1 MYKINKNKII
11 NLNGITI
18 DENNNIIVNES
29 LNDEFIQITFL
40 LQEYFLSYENY
51 DGEDICNNYFT
62 ISILYE
68 LIIKD
73 KNIYVENFSL
83 DFYESLLANVTLFL
97 HNFCES
103 NTINMQ

>member
-1 MYKINKNKII
+1 MFKINKNKI
-11 NLNGITI
+11 LDLDGITN
-18 DENNNIIVNES
+18 DVNNNIIIDES
-29 LNDEFIQITFL
+29 ISCSFIQITFL

-51 DGEDICNNYFT
+51 DGEDICNNYFRIHT
-62 ISILYE
+62 LYE
-68 LIIKD
+68 LIFKD

-83 DFYESLLANVTLFL
+83 DFYECLLTNVTLFL

>member
-40 LQEYFLSYENY
+40 LQEYFRSYQNY
-51 DGEDICNNYFT
+51 DGEDLCNNYFR

-68 LIIKD
+68 LIFKD

-83 DFYESLLANVTLFL
+83 DFYECLLANVTLFL

-103 NTINMQ
+103 NTINIQ